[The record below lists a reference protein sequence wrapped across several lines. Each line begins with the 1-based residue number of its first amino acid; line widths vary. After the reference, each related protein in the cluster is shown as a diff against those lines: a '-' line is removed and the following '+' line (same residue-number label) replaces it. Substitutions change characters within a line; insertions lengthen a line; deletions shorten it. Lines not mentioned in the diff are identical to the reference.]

1 MSIIVGY
8 TPTPEGEAALQH
20 ALVEAKA
27 HGHDL
32 LVVNVSATSDPPTKT
47 FATEDELET
56 VRRILNQGGVGYTLR
71 QLVRGKDPAEEIIA
85 LAEQTEAEL
94 IVIGLRPRTPVGKL
108 LLGSNSQQILLG
120 AGCPVVAVK
129 APR

>member
-108 LLGSNSQQILLG
+108 LLGSNSQQILLD
-120 AGCPVVAVK
+120 APCPVLAVK
-129 APR
+129 A